1 MTIGERENYNGTEY
15 WKINESK
22 ECFVYQ
28 MSGNKQFTE
37 RRKVNTMRKTLQ
49 AAGKLWLLILLIGM
63 VMSVQVYATNE
74 GTQPEAGEQGAAD
87 NAAKSGDNSLSS
99 LSISPGT
106 LSPTFQYNNTN
117 YTASVGED
125 VASVEV
131 NAKPSNEKAVVES
144 ISGNADLKQGEN
156 TISIIVKAENGVV
169 ATYKIVV
176 TRGGAAAPEQAPQGT
191 EENGQEPPKETGE
204 NGENPAQTPETN
216 GNDASGITINGHPFD
231 LAPVIP
237 EDVVPQDFAKIMVDC
252 QGQQVE
258 GLKFDKG
265 ALTLVYLTTPSTEVK
280 NTLAVYEETSNK
292 LYPFR
297 KIQLGEA
304 NYLILLD
311 PPAETGLSQEYTQAT
326 QTMGGFE
333 NVPVFVRSVGGA
345 APKAEEAENEKGNTT
360 ADSTEFSLVY
370 GISSF
375 GNIGWYQYDTV
386 ETNFQR
392 YSFTGESK
400 EEQGD
405 EQEEEPSIEMR
416 GLQNAYKDLE
426 EQYNKEKDSSRKTT
440 AVMIFI
446 IAVLVVVIINLIIR
460 GRKDVGEDLDDPDDQ
475 EPRLRFRKRSQKI
488 DDFDNEEPK
497 SRKRTKRAE
506 KSEEQETKP
515 RARKRAQMRM
525 EEQEDFWSEK
535 AASGKNVS
543 QETRLMFKH
552 EKTREPQ
559 GGLSKGAASN
569 AQRRLSEAMAP
580 NPQKRTS
587 SATTSNSNRKAS
599 ESTAPNAQRR
609 MPEEILFGAPKRPST
624 GAAPGGQRKAP
635 QAALSGQRRPSEA
648 PVPNAQRRASEAA
661 LDGQRRPSE
670 AAASNAQRKSAET
683 AMQNQQR
690 RPQAGAAPGGQRR
703 AKEAAPNPQQREQKM
718 ASPSQKGAPTGT
730 VPNSQRRVLEAEASN
745 VQRRAKEAATPNGQR
760 RASEAAASNVQRR
773 VPEAAPNPQRKPA
786 AAVTAEPHGNPSILS
801 EELDD
806 EFEVIDL
813 EDL

>member
-1 MTIGERENYNGTEY
+1 
-15 WKINESK
+15 
-22 ECFVYQ
+22 
-28 MSGNKQFTE
+28 
-37 RRKVNTMRKTLQ
+37 MRKTIQ
-49 AAGKLWLLILLIGM
+49 AAGKLWLLILLVGM
-63 VMSVQVYATNE
+63 VMSAQVYATE
-74 GTQPEAGEQGAAD
+74 GTQPESEEQGTTD

-106 LSPTFQYNNTN
+106 LSPAFQYNNTN
-117 YTASVGED
+117 YTASVSED
-125 VASVEV
+125 VTSVEV
-131 NAKPSNEKAVVES
+131 NAKTSNEKAVVES

-176 TRGGAAAPEQAPQGT
+176 TRGGATAPEEAPQ
-191 EENGQEPPKETGE
+191 ETGE
-204 NGENPAQTPETN
+204 TGEDASQENGETGEDASQTPETN
-216 GNDASGITINGHPFD
+216 GNDASGITINEHPFD

-237 EDVVPQDFAKIMVDC
+237 EDAVPQDFTKITVDC

-297 KIQLGEA
+297 KVQLGES

-345 APKAEEAENEKGNTT
+345 ASKTEDEKGNTT

-386 ETNFQR
+386 ESSFQR
-392 YSFTGESK
+392 LSSIGESK
-400 EEQGD
+400 EEQGE
-405 EQEEEPSIEMR
+405 EQEEEPSVEMK

-426 EQYNKEKDSSRKTT
+426 EQYNKKKDSSRKTT

-460 GRKDVGEDLDDPDDQ
+460 GRKDEEEDLD
-475 EPRLRFRKRSQKI
+475 EPEEREPKLRFRKRFQKI
-488 DDFDNEEPK
+488 EDSDDQEPK
-497 SRKRTKRAE
+497 FGKRSKKTE
-506 KSEEQETKP
+506 KPEDQETKP
-515 RARKRAQMRM
+515 RARKRAQMKM
-525 EEQEDFWSEK
+525 DEENEFRDEGTVI
-535 AASGKNVS
+535 GKTVT
-543 QETRLMFKH
+543 QETRPMYKH
-552 EKTREPQ
+552 EKKHTPQ
-559 GGLSKGAASN
+559 GGLSKGAATN
-569 AQRRLSEAMAP
+569 AQRRLSEAMTP
-580 NPQKRTS
+580 NVQNRPLAEAASHSKRKTS
-587 SATTSNSNRKAS
+587 ETA
-599 ESTAPNAQRR
+599 APNARR
-609 MPEEILFGAPKRPST
+609 RLPEEGLPGVQKRPST
-624 GAAPGGQRKAP
+624 GTTAGGQRRP
-635 QAALSGQRRPSEA
+635 SQAAIPSGQRRTSEAVASGQRRPLEA
-648 PVPNAQRRASEAA
+648 PVPNAKRRPSEAA
-661 LDGQRRPSE
+661 LDGQRRSSQT
-670 AAASNAQRKSAET
+670 AASGNSQRRSAET
-683 AMQNQQR
+683 AMQNPQR
-690 RPQAGAAPGGQRR
+690 RPSVSAAPSGQRR
-703 AKEAAPNPQQREQKM
+703 PSETAMSNPQRRPPEMK
-718 ASPSQKGAPTGT
+718 SPSQKGASTEAAP
-730 VPNSQRRVLEAEASN
+730 SAQRRPPEAAAPSA
-745 VQRRAKEAATPNGQR
+745 QRRPSEAAAPNPQRRPSEAATPNPQR
-760 RASEAAASNVQRR
+760 RPSEAAAPNPQRR
-773 VPEAAPNPQRKPA
+773 PSEAAPNPQRRPPEA
-786 AAVTAEPHGNPSILS
+786 AIAAEPHGNPSILS